1 MEDKQ
6 IKTRDRV
13 AKFGEVNTAKKEI
26 YEMLNLVDNE
36 TQRFDSRFLEP
47 ACGDGNFLI
56 TVLKKKL
63 EILSIK
69 FKKNQYEYERNGFV
83 IIGSLYGIDI
93 LEDNIK
99 ATRKR
104 IYENFFKF
112 YSNLFSKNLNHN
124 FLTSINFVIEKN
136 IIHGDAITLK
146 QANSND
152 PIVFSE
158 WGLINNKVKRRDFTM
173 NDLLN
178 YEQIK
183 STPLFSDTGSDVF
196 LPRSQ
201 KEYPL
206 IDFDKIKLKNNE

>member
-1 MEDKQ
+1 M
-6 IKTRDRV
+6 
-13 AKFGEVNTAKKEI
+13 
-26 YEMLNLVDNE
+26 
-36 TQRFDSRFLEP
+36 
-47 ACGDGNFLI
+47 
-56 TVLKKKL
+56 
-63 EILSIK
+63 
-69 FKKNQYEYERNGFV
+69 
-83 IIGSLYGIDI
+83 YGIDI

-99 ATRKR
+99 ATRKK
-104 IYENFFKF
+104 IYEIFFKF
-112 YSNLFSKNLNHN
+112 YSKLFSENLNHN

-196 LPRSQ
+196 LPRSL

-206 IDFDKIKLKNNE
+206 IDFDKVKLKNNE

>member
-6 IKTRDRV
+6 IKTKDRV
-13 AKFGEVNTAKKEI
+13 SKFGEVNTAKNEI
-26 YEMLNLVDNE
+26 NEMLKLVSNE
-36 TQRFDSRFLEP
+36 TKRFDSRFLEP
-47 ACGDGNFLI
+47 ACGDGNFL
-56 TVLKKKL
+56 TAVLKKKL

-69 FKKNQYEYERNGFV
+69 FKKNQYEFERNGFV
-83 IIGSLYGIDI
+83 IVSSLYGIDI
-93 LEDNIK
+93 LNDNIK
-99 ATRKR
+99 TARKR
-104 IYENFFKF
+104 IYEIFFKS
-112 YSNLFSKNLNHN
+112 YSKFFKGKLNQN

-146 QANSND
+146 KSNSNK
-152 PIVFSE
+152 PIIFSE

-196 LPRSQ
+196 LSRSL
-201 KEYPL
+201 KEYSL
-206 IDFDKIKLKNNE
+206 VDFDKIKLKK